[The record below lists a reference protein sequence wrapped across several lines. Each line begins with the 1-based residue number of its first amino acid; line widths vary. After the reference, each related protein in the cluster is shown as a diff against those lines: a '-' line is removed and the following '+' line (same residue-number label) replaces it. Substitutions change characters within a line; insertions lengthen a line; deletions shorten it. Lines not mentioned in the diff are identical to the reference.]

1 MKESL
6 MMSIRMSA
14 FAILWCAAAAFGQ
27 TATSA
32 PSSAPASKPAKTYD
46 MARFAGDGW
55 AKMPPEWFHSDEA
68 AEFADNVMSW
78 QLPSGGWPKNV
89 REMQL
94 RDRDIEMASYN
105 RESSFDNSATIP
117 QLRFMGNI
125 AQATGKQ
132 QYKDSFFKGLDLV
145 LTAQMPCGG
154 WPQVYPDPHG
164 YKQFITYNDGV
175 MVNIMTFLREVAAGK
190 YAFVDAGRVTKAKAA
205 LDRGLECILKT
216 QVVVSGRLTVW
227 GQQHDP
233 NTFAPAK
240 ARAFELPYL
249 TAAESTGVVN
259 YLMGIDNPSPQVRQ
273 AVHAAVAW
281 MKQSQL
287 SGIKTVR
294 QGRDVVV
301 VQDPNAEPLW
311 ARFYDQATGKPVFVG
326 RDSQPK
332 STLAEIDRE
341 RRSGYA
347 WYGHW
352 PTEAFSR
359 YEKWC
364 EKYGEKPVK

>member
-1 MKESL
+1 
-6 MMSIRMSA
+6 MSIRMSA

-32 PSSAPASKPAKTYD
+32 PASAPTSKPAKTRD
-46 MARFAGDGW
+46 MSRFSGDGW
-55 AKMPPEWFHSDEA
+55 AKMPPEWFRSDEA
-68 AEFADNVMSW
+68 AEFAENVLSW
-78 QLPSGGWPKNV
+78 QLPDGGWPKNI
-89 REMQL
+89 RGMQL
-94 RDRDIEMASYN
+94 RDKDIETSPDSG
-105 RESSFDNSATIP
+105 RSSFDNSATIP
-117 QLRFMGNI
+117 QLRFMGHI

-145 LTAQMPCGG
+145 LAAQMPCGG
-154 WPQVYPDPHG
+154 WPQVYPDPRG
-164 YKQFITYNDGV
+164 YQRLITYNDGA
-175 MVNIMTFLREVAAGK
+175 MINIMMFLREVAAGK
-190 YAFVDAGRVTKAKAA
+190 FAFVDAGRVAKAKTAI
-205 LDRGLECILKT
+205 DRGLECILKT
-216 QVVVSGRLTVW
+216 QVVVNGRLTVW

-233 NTFAPAK
+233 DTFAPAK

-259 YLMGIDNPSPQVRQ
+259 YLMDLDNPSPQVRQ
-273 AVHAAVAW
+273 AVHAAIAW

-287 SGIKTVR
+287 NGIRTVR
-294 QGRDVVV
+294 QNRDVVV

-332 STLAEIDRE
+332 STLAEIERE
-341 RRSGYA
+341 RRGGYA
-347 WYGHW
+347 WYGRW
-352 PTEAFSR
+352 PTEAFNH

-364 EKYGEKPVK
+364 AKYGEQAVK